1 MKISYTKINI
11 AINRSNGL
19 RLFTFNGMNF
29 FKKQYKTGC
38 RGFTLIETMV
48 SIFILTTALVSMLSL
63 TTSSLFASKYANN
76 EITASYLLQE
86 AIDYIRS
93 DRDSIAFQQADYEG
107 GGWSN
112 FIKKYDTDGG
122 CFTQDGC
129 YIDITK
135 SSPNIYS
142 CVPPSPAWGT
152 LICPVLKY
160 DASASS
166 PSSKNF
172 YNYVSTLKD
181 SNFNRKIKMVKNLS
195 NPDEIYIT
203 VTLEWLNGSVV
214 RSRTLR
220 SSLLNWI
227 L

>member
-1 MKISYTKINI
+1 
-11 AINRSNGL
+11 
-19 RLFTFNGMNF
+19 MNF
-29 FKKQYKTGC
+29 FNKQFKSECG
-38 RGFTLIETMV
+38 GFTLIETMV

-86 AIDYIRS
+86 AVDYIRN

-112 FIKKYDTDGG
+112 FIAKYNN
-122 CFTQDGC
+122 CFSLDGC
-129 YIDITK
+129 YIEVAKT
-135 SSPNIYS
+135 SSNINT
-142 CVPPSPAWGT
+142 CILPLTWGT
-152 LICPVLKY
+152 SHCRVLKY

-166 PSSKNF
+166 DSHNF
-172 YNYVSTLKD
+172 YNYISTKD
-181 SNFNRKIKMVKNLS
+181 SNFKRTIKMDQGPNA
-195 NPDEIYIT
+195 DEIYIT
-203 VTLEWLNGSVV
+203 VTLEWLNGNTV
-214 RSRTLR
+214 RSRSLR